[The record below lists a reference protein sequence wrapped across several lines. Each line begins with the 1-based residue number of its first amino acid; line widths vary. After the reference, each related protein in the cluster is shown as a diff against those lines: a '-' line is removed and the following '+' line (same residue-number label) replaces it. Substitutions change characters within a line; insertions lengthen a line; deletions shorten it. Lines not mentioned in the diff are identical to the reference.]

1 MKIWDVAIETKKGPV
16 EETGQFFDEWISN
29 TERVQLADDIWV
41 GRLEEELANDV
52 IERCEP
58 PGMLGAPGPFQ
69 MYSFVRDVA
78 VRAGDVSTW
87 DYEQSLQLCIML
99 SRLVHPTTV
108 STGYAARV
116 RFLEEG
122 TVGLI
127 TPGPVKGQGAYA
139 FISGENHRNWL
150 TRAELRELS
159 TLLERPFSSL
169 PERVRLACWYHEFA
183 ATLYYVEV
191 RWPLICT
198 GLEALT
204 ETDKY
209 NLTGQFVRRVARL
222 ARVLEVGGFDESDA
236 LAAYQ
241 IRSALVHGQGFL
253 NLPRIELSEGRPE
266 INGYPERIHLYSK
279 LETILRLALKRAV
292 AGYDFSDLFKDEP
305 TIRQYFEGPRL
316 TKPALIKA
324 VVGTRDILPPSSDS
338 WNFVEATARD
348 VFRLYGFSE
357 IRTPIIEDLQLFQ
370 RAVGEETDIVAKEMF
385 TWEDRGRA
393 DREKEQWL
401 ALRPENT
408 AGTVRAYIE
417 HRLWD
422 RGLNKLYYIGPQFR
436 RERPQKG
443 RYRQFYQI
451 GAEVIGPASAGSESP
466 ARDAEVL
473 EMLATLLDRLGIT
486 DWNLEL
492 NSVGTSADRVAFNDA
507 LRKALDPVKD
517 KMCTDCQRRAV
528 TNPLRVFDCKVPED
542 QPIIETLPRITQ
554 FLGEDSRKHFDAV
567 QEILTKVGV
576 EFHIN
581 SRLVRG
587 LDYYTRTAFEFT
599 HGALGAQNAILGG
612 GRYDGLSEALGGPA
626 APGIGFAIGED
637 RLVMSLKET
646 AEGVL
651 RKPDVYV
658 AAMAGMNGEAA
669 RLARELRRHDLVV
682 ELGDDSFRLKK
693 SFEAATKAGA
703 KYILIV
709 GENEVKADAFA
720 LKNLSS
726 GEQVQVARGELAG
739 KIRGQ

>member
-1 MKIWDVAIETKKGPV
+1 M
-16 EETGQFFDEWISN
+16 
-29 TERVQLADDIWV
+29 
-41 GRLEEELANDV
+41 
-52 IERCEP
+52 
-58 PGMLGAPGPFQ
+58 
-69 MYSFVRDVA
+69 
-78 VRAGDVSTW
+78 
-87 DYEQSLQLCIML
+87 
-99 SRLVHPTTV
+99 
-108 STGYAARV
+108 
-116 RFLEEG
+116 
-122 TVGLI
+122 
-127 TPGPVKGQGAYA
+127 
-139 FISGENHRNWL
+139 
-150 TRAELRELS
+150 
-159 TLLERPFSSL
+159 
-169 PERVRLACWYHEFA
+169 
-183 ATLYYVEV
+183 
-191 RWPLICT
+191 
-198 GLEALT
+198 
-204 ETDKY
+204 
-209 NLTGQFVRRVARL
+209 
-222 ARVLEVGGFDESDA
+222 
-236 LAAYQ
+236 
-241 IRSALVHGQGFL
+241 
-253 NLPRIELSEGRPE
+253 
-266 INGYPERIHLYSK
+266 
-279 LETILRLALKRAV
+279 
-292 AGYDFSDLFKDEP
+292 
-305 TIRQYFEGPRL
+305 
-316 TKPALIKA
+316 IKA
-324 VVGTRDILPPSSDS
+324 VRGTRDLLPPETAL
-338 WNFVEATARD
+338 WNFVEAAVRD
-348 VFRLYGFSE
+348 VFRAYNFQE
-357 IRTPIIEDLQLFQ
+357 IRTPIFESTELFA
-370 RAVGEETDIVAKEMF
+370 RGVGEETDIVTKEMF
-385 TWEDRGRA
+385 TVPPSSDAEMDSVVRKSWLDQYGENYTMLSEGCGEPFGVARRGDKTPSMMVFKYEIDADTAFKMQLLEAEQPKLGLETLELTFAVPEWEVSSLRT
-393 DREKEQWL
+393 L
-401 ALRPENT
+401 APSAVIHPVKMPAWSDPRSKYTLRPENT
-408 AGTVRAYIE
+408 AGVVRAYIE
-417 HRLWD
+417 HDLWQ

-466 ARDAEVL
+466 ARDAELL

-517 KMCTDCQRRAV
+517 KMCADCQRRAV

-651 RKPDVYV
+651 RKPDVYI
-658 AAMAGMNGEAA
+658 AAMSGMNGEAA

-703 KYILIV
+703 TYILIV

-720 LKNLSS
+720 LKNLAT
-726 GEQVQVARGELAG
+726 GEQVQVARGDLAR